1 MIDKATTAKILDAAD
16 IVDVV
21 SEFVT
26 LRKAGANYKG
36 LCPFHSDKTPSFSVS
51 PARNYCHCFSCGKG
65 GTPVGFI
72 MEHEQMTYPEAL
84 RWLAK
89 RYHIEIKER
98 ELTTEEKLQES
109 ERESMFIVNE
119 WVAKYYHDNL
129 YNDVDGR
136 AVGMQYF
143 RSRGFRDDIIKKFRL
158 GFALDDR
165 QAMPRTAM
173 MKGYKSEFL
182 LKTGLCYQK
191 TTTPPQPS
199 HQGREQHLSS
209 PLGGNEGGLIDRF
222 AGRAIFPWIGMSGKV
237 VAFGGRKLDKATKGV
252 QQKYVNSP
260 DSVIY
265 HKDHELYG
273 IYQAKKAIS
282 KEDCVYM
289 VEGYTD
295 VIAMHQCGIEN
306 VVANS
311 GTALS
316 VHQIQM
322 LKRLTSNIVFLY
334 DGDEAGIHAALR
346 GTNMVL
352 AEGMNIK
359 VLILPDGDDPD
370 SFSHKHN
377 ADEFREYIANH
388 QTDFIQFKT
397 DVLLRGVTDP
407 VKRSEAISSIIESVS
422 KIPNPIIR
430 HSYLQ
435 DCSSRLRVPENTLM
449 TQMNRFIS
457 DSIRNKGGNAHGST
471 FAGQQP
477 AAAGQTQH
485 RTSANAQPS
494 DFPPPV
500 TPDDFPD
507 EHNSQSQPAT
517 QQPAVNATPIEKL
530 LLQAIVKNGEEILYA
545 GMESEGGEPYDYTVA
560 EYIYANMQADG
571 IEFHVPLY
579 NRIIAEAVENS
590 HKEGFFA
597 APHFSQ
603 HPDIEISRIAMDLL
617 VERYTLSKSLEMVT
631 TREWLQ
637 QNVEKLLL
645 GLRREIIDARLKE
658 ILSRIATCTDNHDE
672 AITLMEE
679 FRELKQLSSSLAK
692 KLGNH
697 LR

>member
-26 LRKAGANYKG
+26 LKKAGANYKG

-51 PARNYCHCFSCGKG
+51 PSRNYCHCFSCGKG

-98 ELTTEEKLQES
+98 ELTTEERQQES

-119 WVAKYYHDNL
+119 WVAKYYHNNL
-129 YNDVDGR
+129 YNDIDGR
-136 AVGMQYF
+136 TIGMQYF
-143 RSRGFRDDIIKKFRL
+143 RSRGIRDDIIQKFRL
-158 GFALDDR
+158 GFALNDR

-173 MKGYKSEFL
+173 LKGYKQEFL

-191 TTTPPQPS
+191 DDQ
-199 HQGREQHLSS
+199 QAA
-209 PLGGNEGGLIDRF
+209 GGAIIDRF

-316 VHQIQM
+316 IYQIQM
-322 LKRLTSNIVFLY
+322 LRRLTRNIVFLY
-334 DGDEAGIHAALR
+334 DGDAAGIHAALR

-352 AEGMNIK
+352 SEGMNIK

-370 SFSHKHN
+370 SFSRKHT
-377 ADEFREYIANH
+377 ADEFREYIDSH

-397 DVLLRGVTDP
+397 DVMLRGVTDP

-422 KIPNPIIR
+422 KIPDPIIR
-430 HSYLQ
+430 QTYLQ
-435 DCSSRLRVPENTLM
+435 ECAARLRMPEKTLM

-457 DSIRNKGGNAHGST
+457 DNLKNRGGDHAATPNNDGSSAGGNKP
-471 FAGQQP
+471 AGYGAP
-477 AAAGQTQH
+477 
-485 RTSANAQPS
+485 P
-494 DFPPPV
+494 DMPPPL
-500 TPDDFPD
+500 TPDDFPG
-507 EHNSQSQPAT
+507 ETPST
-517 QQPAVNATPIEKL
+517 AVQEPTASPIEKL
-530 LLQAIVKNGEEILYA
+530 LLQTIIRNGEVILYE
-545 GMESEGGEPYDYTVA
+545 GMTSEDGTTYDYTVA
-560 EYIYANMQADG
+560 EYIYANMQADN

-579 NRIIAEAVENS
+579 NRIIAEAVEHS

-597 APHFSQ
+597 APYFSQ
-603 HPDIEISRIAMDLL
+603 HPDIAISRLGMELL
-617 VERYTLSKSLEMVT
+617 VERYTLSTSLKMVT

-637 QNVEKLLL
+637 QNTEKLLL
-645 GLRREIIDARLKE
+645 ALRREIVDARLKD
-658 ILSRIATCTDNHDE
+658 ILAKIATCTDDHDK
-672 AITLMEE
+672 AVALMEE
-679 FRELKQLSSSLAK
+679 FRELKLISSSLAK